1 MLIYVIPLFY
11 TQGLETGITSSPP
24 GQHTF
29 FFLIVRSKEE
39 MWDKQANKYI
49 NDIVQ
54 RMNNRRKKMVIREDA
69 GEQPH
74 RKGFGGLG

>member
-24 GQHTF
+24 GQHNFF

-74 RKGFGGLG
+74 

>member
-1 MLIYVIPLFY
+1 
-11 TQGLETGITSSPP
+11 
-24 GQHTF
+24 
-29 FFLIVRSKEE
+29 

>member
-1 MLIYVIPLFY
+1 
-11 TQGLETGITSSPP
+11 
-24 GQHTF
+24 
-29 FFLIVRSKEE
+29 

-74 RKGFGGLG
+74 